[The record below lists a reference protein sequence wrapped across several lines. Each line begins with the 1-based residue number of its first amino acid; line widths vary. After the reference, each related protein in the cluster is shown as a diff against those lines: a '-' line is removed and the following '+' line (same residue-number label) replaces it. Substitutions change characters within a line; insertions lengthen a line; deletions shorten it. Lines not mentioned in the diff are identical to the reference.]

1 MTRRQRLADEGVSK
15 LKAKAKRYTFAD
27 PELPGHYV
35 RVNTSGEKSFVAV
48 TRDIKGKQIWRTV
61 GAPRCR

>member
-1 MTRRQRLADEGVSK
+1 MTRRQRLDDDGVSK

-35 RVNTSGEKSFVAV
+35 RVNSNGQKSFVAV
-48 TRDIKGKQIWRTV
+48 TRDAKGNRGQIALV
-61 GAPRCR
+61 SSS